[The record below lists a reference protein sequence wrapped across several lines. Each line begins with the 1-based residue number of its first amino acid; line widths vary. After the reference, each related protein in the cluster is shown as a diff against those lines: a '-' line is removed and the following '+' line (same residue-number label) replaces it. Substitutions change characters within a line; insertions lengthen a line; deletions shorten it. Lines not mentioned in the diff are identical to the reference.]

1 MTSQECIQRK
11 TDKDWQESQAFI
23 LVSWKRESEGLDI
36 VDAPSPQKLIFD
48 GLMSSQISEI
58 ESLGGHT
65 YNRPELLHK
74 LLHKQKQ
81 T

>member
-1 MTSQECIQRK
+1 M
-11 TDKDWQESQAFI
+11 
-23 LVSWKRESEGLDI
+23 DI

-81 T
+81 HNEIHKDLGLNKRHWFGHILIGPR

>member
-1 MTSQECIQRK
+1 M
-11 TDKDWQESQAFI
+11 
-23 LVSWKRESEGLDI
+23 DI

>member
-11 TDKDWQESQAFI
+11 TDKDWHESQA
-23 LVSWKRESEGLDI
+23 LYSSRRKGKWRDI